1 MSVTAHL
8 QRILVAEVEANRRA
22 IESIRSALKQPAK
35 LASEWAHGKPPAAR
49 AAEVMGHINSARYE
63 WLVRL
68 EVLQKRPFVMWPT
81 CGIDEV
87 ERECVMLDG
96 AWQRVLEAMDDA
108 KLAMSVRYHSNEGMP
123 WVSTVEEIVTH
134 VLNHSTYHRGQISML
149 VQAAGGERATTDFI
163 GITRRSGMAGGSD
176 GPGGPV
182 ETGNS
187 GAGAIGGWPGFDAA
201 GPGKS
206 VTA

>member
-8 QRILVAEVEANRRA
+8 QRVLVADAEANRRA
-22 IESIRSALKQPAK
+22 IASIRTALKQAECAGGP
-35 LASEWAHGKPPAAR
+35 WTHGKPPAAR

-68 EVLQKRPFVMWPT
+68 GVLAKRPFVMWPT

-87 ERECVMLDG
+87 ERESVMLDG
-96 AWQRVLEAMDDA
+96 AWRAFLAGMDDT
-108 KLAMSVRYHSNEGMP
+108 KLAVSVRYSSVEGTP

-163 GITRRSGMAGGSD
+163 GITRRSGMAGGPDEAGATGS
-176 GPGGPV
+176 GG
-182 ETGNS
+182 

-201 GPGKS
+201 GPGRS

>member
-1 MSVTAHL
+1 
-8 QRILVAEVEANRRA
+8 
-22 IESIRSALKQPAK
+22 
-35 LASEWAHGKPPAAR
+35 
-49 AAEVMGHINSARYE
+49 
-63 WLVRL
+63 
-68 EVLQKRPFVMWPT
+68 
-81 CGIDEV
+81 
-87 ERECVMLDG
+87 
-96 AWQRVLEAMDDA
+96 MDDA
-108 KLAMSVRYHSNEGMP
+108 KLAMSVRYHSNEGTP

-163 GITRRSGMAGGSD
+163 GITRRSGMAGG
-176 GPGGPV
+176 PA

-201 GPGKS
+201 EPGKS